1 MEPRSPGE
9 PLGLIAGGGRLPR
22 IVAEAALARGFT
34 PIVVRIAD
42 AEGDDWTG
50 FRGDY
55 FTWGR
60 TGDAIRFMK
69 ASGVTRVAA
78 CGTVS
83 RRPDFRSILPSL
95 RTLIMLPTALRIV
108 RGGDDRLL
116 RNVAA
121 FLKAEGLEP
130 VAVQDVEPRLLAP
143 PGPIAGRRAD
153 AAERAALA
161 LGLRAAEAL
170 GRLDV
175 GQAVVASQER
185 VIALEA
191 AEGTRE
197 MLHRVAELK
206 TRGRIGRGERLV
218 HDAEALARRHRLIP
232 PDVHRC
238 ARQAVKPGQ
247 DERYDL
253 PSIGASTIVEA
264 EGAGIGAIGVTAEK
278 SLLIDYEALVAAATQ
293 ANIAVVGLVPGDA
306 GPARGEAEP
315 ASTETVP

>member
-1 MEPRSPGE
+1 MEPRFPGE

-22 IVAEAALARGFT
+22 IVAEAARARGFT

-50 FRGDY
+50 FCGGY
-55 FTWGR
+55 FSWGR
-60 TGDAIRFMK
+60 TGDAVRFMK

-95 RTLIMLPTALRIV
+95 RTLIMLPTAFRIV

-143 PGPIAGRRAD
+143 PGAIAGRRAD
-153 AAERAALA
+153 AAERAALG

-170 GRLDV
+170 GKLDV

-206 TRGRIGRGERLV
+206 SRGRIGRGERLV
-218 HDAEALARRHRLIP
+218 L
-232 PDVHRC
+232 VK
-238 ARQAVKPGQ
+238 AVKPGQ

-264 EGAGIGAIGVTAEK
+264 EEAGIGAIGVTAEK

-306 GPARGEAEP
+306 GPARAEAAP
-315 ASTETVP
+315 ATTESVP

>member
-83 RRPDFRSILPSL
+83 RRPDFRSILQSL

-153 AAERAALA
+153 AAERAALG

-218 HDAEALARRHRLIP
+218 L
-232 PDVHRC
+232 VK
-238 ARQAVKPGQ
+238 AVKPGQ

-264 EGAGIGAIGVTAEK
+264 EGAGIGAIGVTAGK

>member
-55 FTWGR
+55 FSWGR

-153 AAERAALA
+153 AAERAALV

-170 GRLDV
+170 GKLDV

-206 TRGRIGRGERLV
+206 KRGRIGRGERLV
-218 HDAEALARRHRLIP
+218 L
-232 PDVHRC
+232 VK
-238 ARQAVKPGQ
+238 AVKPGQ

-306 GPARGEAEP
+306 GPAVGETAP
-315 ASTETVP
+315 ATTETVP